1 MNDPMGK
8 AYLKNQRVGRNII
21 TFENWPENYN
31 NFNLAVVKYEWWI
44 LRHKYFKMMKLGEE
58 VVKILDKEE

>member
-8 AYLKNQRVGRNII
+8 AYLENQKIGRDII

-31 NFNLAVVKYEWWI
+31 NFNLAVVKYEWWL
-44 LRHKYFKMMKLGEE
+44 LRHKYLKMMRLGEE
-58 VVKILDKEE
+58 VIKLLEVK